1 MKKISYLLL
10 ILLVMLCIGCGDKK
24 ENEAIKSGKVT
35 CDQMKEIMKYDGNPY
50 LIDVR
55 TKEEYDSGH
64 LDGAINIPYEQ
75 VVETLGDTY
84 TVHEDTPIVVYC
96 RSGNRS
102 GQAFTALK
110 NAGYKNV
117 YDLGAMESCK

>member
-10 ILLVMLCIGCGDKK
+10 VLLVILCVGCGDKK
-24 ENEAIKSGKVT
+24 ENEPIKSGKVT
-35 CDQMKEIMKYDGNPY
+35 CDQMKEIMKYDGNPR

-64 LDGAINIPYEQ
+64 LDGAINIPYET
-75 VVETLGDTY
+75 VVETIQDMRS
-84 TVHEDTPIVVYC
+84 VAPDTPIIVYC

-102 GQAFTALK
+102 GQAFTSLK
-110 NAGYKNV
+110 NAGYTNV
-117 YDLGAMESCK
+117 YDLGAMDSCK